1 MLKVGITGGIG
12 SGKTT
17 ICEIFTQLGIPVFH
31 SDAEANKLLNTAE
44 VIDFYKKEFGE
55 IVFSNGLLDKQ
66 KVANLIFK
74 NPEALQKVNGFIHPL
89 VNKNFKDWTLSQKN
103 CNYVIKESALLLEG
117 NNRGDLSYIVL
128 VLAPLELRI
137 KRVMLRDQTD
147 ENAILERIKNQTS
160 DDEKMKLADFIIS
173 NDVQSLVLPQ
183 ILTLHKMFLKEVQ
196 K

>member
-183 ILTLHKMFLKEVQ
+183 VLTLHKMFLKEVQ